1 MFEESNE
8 ITMLREE
15 VAQMRRELNAIRGR
29 SRRHRYIGVGAVA
42 LLCLAPALS
51 IAGGKKHLLIQDKST
66 GQAVEISPDGIRFTK
81 DGASKMH
88 IQVGDTWADMTMWGA
103 SGNATWN
110 VHTDAEGTA
119 SKIFSQDEQL
129 RVEFTDNLL
138 DSGAGVRLY
147 DKEGRAESYFLRWKM
162 GR

>member
-66 GQAVEISPDGIRFTK
+66 GQAVEISPDGCLLYTSPSPR
-81 DGASKMH
+81 DG
-88 IQVGDTWADMTMWGA
+88 
-103 SGNATWN
+103 
-110 VHTDAEGTA
+110 
-119 SKIFSQDEQL
+119 
-129 RVEFTDNLL
+129 LL
-138 DSGAGVRLY
+138 SRMPSSA
-147 DKEGRAESYFLRWKM
+147 
-162 GR
+162 